1 MVSNFEQYANAA
13 LPIEDTEYPIVTEV
27 RLEQLLNA

>member
-13 LPIEDTEYPIVTEV
+13 LPIEVTEAGIDTEVSP
-27 RLEQLLNA
+27 EQPENA